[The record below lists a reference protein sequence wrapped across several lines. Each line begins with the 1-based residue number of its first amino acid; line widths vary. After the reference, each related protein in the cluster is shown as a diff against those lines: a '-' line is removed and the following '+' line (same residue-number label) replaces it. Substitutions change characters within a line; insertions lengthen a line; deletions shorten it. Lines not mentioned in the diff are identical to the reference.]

1 MKKEE
6 IFREVERI
14 IGDKRTNIKIVFE
27 AIEKKFLD
35 IAIVAVDKSKDTII
49 FGFEYIDEQD
59 RILNSDNN
67 MEGSVVNH

>member
-14 IGDKRTNIKIVFE
+14 VDNKRTNMKIVFE
-27 AIEKKFLD
+27 AIEKKFSD
-35 IAIVAVDKSKDTII
+35 IAIVAVDKNKDTII

-59 RILNSDNN
+59 MIFNSDNSIG
-67 MEGSVVNH
+67 GSVVNH